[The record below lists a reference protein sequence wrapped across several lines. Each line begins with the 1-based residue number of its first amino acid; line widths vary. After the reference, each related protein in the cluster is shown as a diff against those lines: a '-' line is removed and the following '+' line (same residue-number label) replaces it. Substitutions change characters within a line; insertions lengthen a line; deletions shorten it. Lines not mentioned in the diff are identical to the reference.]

1 MSCISYLDILA
12 WGDNDGD
19 REPGEDPAE
28 KAGVAT
34 LSTGSTGIWRASF
47 VEDAALF
54 GIVVDGMFMSI
65 EAGDVVSWWVRPCFL
80 RSCERLKF
88 LPQVLQVK
96 GFSGV

>member
-1 MSCISYLDILA
+1 M
-12 WGDNDGD
+12 
-19 REPGEDPAE
+19 
-28 KAGVAT
+28 
-34 LSTGSTGIWRASF
+34 
-47 VEDAALF
+47 EDAALF